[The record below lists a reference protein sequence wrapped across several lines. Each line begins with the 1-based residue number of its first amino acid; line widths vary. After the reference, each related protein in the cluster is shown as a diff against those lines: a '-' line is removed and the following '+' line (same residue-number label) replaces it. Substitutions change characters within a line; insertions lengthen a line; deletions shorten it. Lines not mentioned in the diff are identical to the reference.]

1 MSNIYKLF
9 GLFRNYR
16 KIFINIYLIKHMD
29 TYAKLG
35 EFFSSLIK
43 RIIEEEEGKTRTEMM
58 IEEYILDIPR
68 PIKKRDKNGKEYG
81 VQAYMWKE

>member
-1 MSNIYKLF
+1 
-9 GLFRNYR
+9 
-16 KIFINIYLIKHMD
+16 MD
-29 TYAKLG
+29 TYAKLS

-68 PIKKRDKNGKEYG
+68 PIKKRDKKELDTLLEL
-81 VQAYMWKE
+81 KNSLKNSRLERLIE